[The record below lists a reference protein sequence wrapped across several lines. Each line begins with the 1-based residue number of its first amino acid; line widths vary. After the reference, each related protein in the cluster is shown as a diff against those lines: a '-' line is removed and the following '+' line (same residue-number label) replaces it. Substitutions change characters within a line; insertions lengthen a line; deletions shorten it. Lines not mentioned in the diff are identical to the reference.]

1 VYHDMIQW
9 LEIRRR
15 VLVEGVSKRQVLR
28 ETGMHWTT
36 LEKIL
41 AHGDP
46 PGYRARQAR
55 PKPKVGP
62 YLDRIAQLLQSDKD
76 LPKKQRHTAKRIFE
90 RLRDEEGYAGGYTA
104 VKDAVRE
111 LRRHGREVF
120 VPLVHRPGEAQVD
133 FGYALAKVAGRLRR
147 VAFFV
152 AALPYSD
159 AMFVMAFERE
169 CTETFSEGHVQG
181 FEFFGG
187 VPRRISYDNS
197 RVMVSKILQ
206 GRDRRL
212 TQGLLRLKSH
222 YLFDHHFCRVR
233 RPNEKGVVEGTV
245 KYARLNYFVPV
256 PQVRDLEELNRHLR
270 ERCEED
276 LGRRLRGKAGTK
288 RELLKE
294 DQASFLPLPA
304 TAFEA
309 CRRASTTVSSL
320 SLVRFDGNDYSVPVR
335 CAHHPV
341 VAKGFVDRVEIARG
355 GEVVATHRRIWDKEQ
370 VSLDPIHYLA
380 LLERKPGAL
389 DHARPLEDWNL
400 PACFGTLRR
409 RLEAELGGDGTRE
422 YIGVLRLME
431 KHSLSALRRAVER
444 ALSVRAHSRDA
455 VAQFLLPREPW
466 RATTFR
472 LDGREHL
479 RQVKVAAPD
488 LGAYQTLLTQGSQR

>member
-1 VYHDMIQW
+1 MYHDMIQW

-15 VLVEGVSKRQVLR
+15 VLAQGVSKRQILR

-46 PGYRARQAR
+46 PGYRARQPR
-55 PKPKVGP
+55 PKPKVGV
-62 YLDRIAQLLQSDKD
+62 YLDRIAQILQSDKD

-90 RLRDEEGYAGGYTA
+90 RLRDEQGYEGGYTA

-212 TQGLLRLKSH
+212 THGLLRLKSH

-256 PQVRDLEELNRHLR
+256 PQVRDLEELNRHLH

-276 LGRRLRGKAGTK
+276 LGRRLRGKAVSK

-370 VSLDPIHYLA
+370 VSFDPVHYLA
-380 LLERKPGAL
+380 LLERKPGAI

-409 RLEAELGGDGTRE
+409 RLEAERGGEGTRE
-422 YIGVLRLME
+422 YILVLRLME
-431 KHSLSALRRAVER
+431 KHPLSALRRAVER
-444 ALSVRAHSRDA
+444 ALTVRAHSRDA
-455 VAQFLLPREPW
+455 VAQFLLPRESW

-472 LDGREHL
+472 LDDREHL
-479 RQVKVAAPD
+479 RRVKVAAPD
-488 LGAYQTLLTQGSQR
+488 LGAYQELLAGGPR